1 VSGLLDHPFLIL
13 VVTFAAYW
21 FAARIG
27 SYLHSRQINA
37 DGNIFEDFKLV
48 LGATLTLLG
57 LIIGFT
63 FSMAVSRYD
72 QRKNLE
78 EEEANAIGTEY
89 ARVELFPHDD
99 AVKLQTLLRSYLDQ
113 RILFYTHAQASQLR
127 DINEH
132 TRQLQTEMWAAVLKP
147 ASENSTPVT
156 TTVVTGMNDVLNS
169 QGYTQ
174 AAWWNRIPIAAWSLL
189 GLIGVFCNVLM
200 GYVAQGRSRSV
211 LLIVPIALAISFFLI
226 ADIDSPGWGVIRVHP
241 QNLESLASTLRS
253 P

>member
-1 VSGLLDHPFLIL
+1 MAWTFDRPFLIL
-13 VVTFAAYW
+13 VITFAVYW
-21 FAARIG
+21 LAG
-27 SYLHSRQINA
+27 WVGVYLHTRQLHV

-89 ARVELFPHDD
+89 ARVEFFPPAD
-99 AVKLQTLLRSYLDQ
+99 AAKVKELLRRYLEQ
-113 RILFYTHAQASQLR
+113 RMLFYTTSEQDNLRRIKDNTARLQA
-127 DINEH
+127 
-132 TRQLQTEMWAAVLKP
+132 EMWIAVIGPASRNPTPVAAV
-147 ASENSTPVT
+147 
-156 TTVVTGMNDVLNS
+156 VVSGMNDVLNS

-174 AAWWNRIPIAAWSLL
+174 AAWWNRIPIAAWMLL
-189 GLIGVFCNVLM
+189 VLIGIFCNIMM

-211 LLIVPIALAISFFLI
+211 LLILPVALAISFFLI
-226 ADIDSPGWGVIRVHP
+226 SDIDSPGWGAIRVHP
-241 QNLESLASTLRS
+241 QNLENLADCLRS
-253 P
+253 K